1 MDIPITIC
9 TQYYTQHIL
18 PWDSSPLKGGNFPSK
33 TVLHLFG
40 HSPNRGFD
48 PRFRRRRL
56 SSRFIS
62 FRPLRDYS
70 SQTRPLPHSKCEV
83 RADNSTAIFVCQHI
97 FALFHRI
104 KSLFLFSILFLCL
117 ILCFCQNPAVL
128 YCFFCANPL
137 QLK

>member
-33 TVLHLFG
+33 TVLRLFG

-56 SSRFIS
+56 SSRFIG
-62 FRPLRDYS
+62 FRPLRDYF

-83 RADNSTAIFVCQHI
+83 WAYNSTRFLVCQPN
-97 FALFHRI
+97 FALFPSVFHI
-104 KSLFLFSILFLCL
+104 FIIPIFSVYLL
-117 ILCFCQNPAVL
+117 LCFCQNDAVL
-128 YCFFCANPL
+128 CCFFCTNPL
-137 QLK
+137 QLY